1 MSLVKNVVA
10 AADDDENE
18 QAPLIV
24 SIDADENV
32 DDSASLPGGWRNYV
46 AFWVAGLVNNF
57 GYVVML
63 SAATDL
69 LDTDASGVAKKSPAL
84 VLLLNILPGFIVQLV
99 CPWMQDRIPWN
110 IRMLFTVL
118 LGTASFLLTALIANV
133 WVRLLGVAL
142 GSMGSSFGEMTCLA
156 YSAHFH
162 KNTVSAWSSG
172 TGAAG
177 LLGALAYLLMT
188 GPIGLSYWVTL
199 VACSWVPAIEGIMFV
214 FVMNTRVPG
223 RPEPPLAGAPPPPL
237 PESAINA
244 DNDLSVRS
252 DTAAASAFA
261 ANSTLTQRSASA
273 RYAASFDDTAS
284 SGVRSAPPS
293 FTDFADP
300 TNVLLVPSIKDEAA
314 MASVPLSFG
323 ARLRLLVRLLPY
335 MLPLAVVYFAEYLI
349 NQSVYA
355 TVFYADG
362 AGVPCH
368 LQYKVLQLCYQAGVL
383 ISRSSVNLYR
393 LKNIVTLQLPA
404 IFQAINLLVLSLNVT
419 FMFLPSIWLVIAF
432 AVWEG
437 LMGGSIYANVF
448 YMVSERFHG
457 RDKEFVLGSTTQAYG
472 LSITMAAVCGIFYF
486 PFLLDN
492 ARVADCGGTNTT
504 MVNMTT
510 SMLSNGT
517 TMLFQTTAAT

>member
-1 MSLVKNVVA
+1 MSFAKSGELREE
-10 AADDDENE
+10 DEHE
-18 QAPLIV
+18 QSPLIV
-24 SIDADENV
+24 SSDGDPLL
-32 DDSASLPGGWRNYV
+32 DDSASLPGGWRNYA

-99 CPWMQDRIPWN
+99 CPWVQDRIPWN
-110 IRMLFTVL
+110 VRMLFTVL

-177 LLGALAYLLMT
+177 LLGALAYFLMT
-188 GPIGLSYWVTL
+188 GPFGMSYWVTL
-199 VACSWVPAIEGIMFV
+199 VACSWVPAVEGAMFV
-214 FVMNTRVPG
+214 FVMTTRVPA
-223 RPEPPLAGAPPPPL
+223 RPELSPPAL
-237 PESAINA
+237 PEPSAINA
-244 DNDLSVRS
+244 DHNNDLSVRS
-252 DTAAASAFA
+252 DTAATSAFA

-300 TNVLLVPSIKDEAA
+300 TNVLLVPSIKGEAA
-314 MASVPLSFG
+314 MASVPLSLG
-323 ARLRLLVRLLPY
+323 ARLRLLLRLTPY
-335 MLPLAVVYFAEYLI
+335 MLPLAIVYFAEYLI

-404 IFQAINLLVLSLNVT
+404 IFQAINLLVLSLNVA
-419 FMFLPSIWLVIAF
+419 FEFLPSIWLVIAF

-472 LSITMAAVCGIFYF
+472 LSITLAAVCGIFYF
-486 PFLLDN
+486 PFLIDN

-510 SMLSNGT
+510 AMLSGNDT
-517 TMLFQTTAAT
+517 TTTLFHTAT